1 MGSQGM
7 KKRRKGGNPQH
18 LPKVGTRTQA
28 AAEQHREREAVL
40 DVMGVHHD
48 AGSTHWFTW
57 VAIALIIAV
66 AVLGVASLALID

>member
-1 MGSQGM
+1 M
-7 KKRRKGGNPQH
+7 KRRRKGGHPQH
-18 LPKVGTRTQA
+18 LPKVGTHPQA

-57 VAIALIIAV
+57 VAIALIVVV
-66 AVLGVASLALID
+66 AVLGAMSLAFID

>member
-1 MGSQGM
+1 M
-7 KKRRKGGNPQH
+7 KRRRKGGNPQH
-18 LPKVGTRTQA
+18 LSKVGTHTQA

-57 VAIALIIAV
+57 VAIVLIIGV
-66 AVLGVASLALID
+66 AVLGAMSLAFID